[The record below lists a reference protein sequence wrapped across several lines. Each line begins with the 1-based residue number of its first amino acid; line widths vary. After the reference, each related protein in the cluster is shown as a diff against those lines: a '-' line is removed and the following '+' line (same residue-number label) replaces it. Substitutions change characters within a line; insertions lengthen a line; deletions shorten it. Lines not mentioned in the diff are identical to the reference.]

1 MQDCLK
7 IIRPHLSELHKH
19 ILAWLAI
26 AGEIIHRV
34 VEKLRRDAELRERL
48 EISFGKDLR
57 GRAATGLVVCA
68 GLIVEVME
76 FVIHF
81 WIRRFPAPENARAG
95 RPLAAGF

>member
-34 VEKLRRDAELRERL
+34 VEKLRRDAELREHL
-48 EISFGKDLR
+48 EIGCGKDLR
-57 GRAATGLVVCA
+57 GRAATSLVA
-68 GLIVEVME
+68 GTGLIVEVME

-81 WIRRFPAPENARAG
+81 WIRQFPARGNARAG
-95 RPLAAGF
+95 RPLAGGF

>member
-48 EISFGKDLR
+48 EIGGGKDLR
-57 GRAATGLVVCA
+57 GRAATGIVIGT

-81 WIRRFPAPENARAG
+81 WIRRFPARGNARAG
-95 RPLAAGF
+95 RPLAGGF

>member
-1 MQDCLK
+1 MQNCLK
-7 IIRPHLSELHKH
+7 IISPQLGKLHKH
-19 ILAWLAI
+19 ILAWFAI

-48 EISFGKDLR
+48 EIGGGKDLR
-57 GRAATGLVVCA
+57 GRAATGIVIGA

-81 WIRRFPAPENARAG
+81 WIRQFPARGNARAG
-95 RPLAAGF
+95 RPLAGGF